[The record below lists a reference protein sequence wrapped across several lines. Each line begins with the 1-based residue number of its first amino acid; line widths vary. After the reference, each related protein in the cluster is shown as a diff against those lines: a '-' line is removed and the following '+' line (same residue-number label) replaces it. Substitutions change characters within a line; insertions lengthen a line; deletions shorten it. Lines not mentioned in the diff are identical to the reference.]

1 MIHGCNFIKIR
12 IKMEIETLKSRLAE
26 AEEAYHQLMIGA
38 REVSVNIGNFGSVTY
53 NQASR
58 TSLETYIANLKSQ
71 IAAAEGK
78 TSVRRKIMKVSF

>member
-1 MIHGCNFIKIR
+1 
-12 IKMEIETLKSRLAE
+12 MEIETLKSRLAE

-53 NQASR
+53 NQASL
-58 TSLETYIANLKSQ
+58 TNLETYIANLKSQ

-78 TSVRRKIMKVSF
+78 TSVCRRIMKVSF

>member
-1 MIHGCNFIKIR
+1 
-12 IKMEIETLKSRLAE
+12 MEIETLKSRLAE

-58 TSLETYIANLKSQ
+58 TSLETYIANLKLQ
-71 IAAAEGK
+71 IAAAEG
-78 TSVRRKIMKVSF
+78 TSGGIRRIIKVSF

>member
-1 MIHGCNFIKIR
+1 
-12 IKMEIETLKSRLAE
+12 
-26 AEEAYHQLMIGA
+26 MIGA
-38 REVSVNIGNFGSVTY
+38 REVSVNVGNFGSVTY

-78 TSVRRKIMKVSF
+78 TSARRKIMKVSF

>member
-1 MIHGCNFIKIR
+1 MAIDK
-12 IKMEIETLKSRLAE
+12 EILKTRLAE

-78 TSVRRKIMKVSF
+78 MNGQRRIIKVSF

>member
-1 MIHGCNFIKIR
+1 MAIDK
-12 IKMEIETLKSRLAE
+12 EILKTRLAE
-26 AEEAYHQLMIGA
+26 AEDAYHQLLIGA

-53 NQASR
+53 DQASR
-58 TSLETYIANLKSQ
+58 TNLETYIANLKSQ